1 MRIQGTEFNYD
12 LDKREANKARLRQDS
27 QIATG
32 ERAKAYLDESSRN
45 NPSMLQGNYASLS
58 QRYQLIPPQITPSV
72 IDANNIDL
80 YLLDGGDLDDLYEE
94 RNPEVSV
101 YALGQAGR
109 VQKPIAKPKDAREI
123 LKRRAA
129 REEQLP

>member
-1 MRIQGTEFNYD
+1 MRIQGTEFDYD

-101 YALGQAGR
+101 YTLGQAGR
-109 VQKPIAKPKDAREI
+109 V
-123 LKRRAA
+123 
-129 REEQLP
+129 